1 MSNAVTSLDQPAG
14 SSAASLAVALLVVCA
29 LVATLFLSYVHLA
42 GH

>member
-1 MSNAVTSLDQPAG
+1 MFNAVASFDHPAG
-14 SSAASLAVALLVVCA
+14 SSTASFTVALLVACA